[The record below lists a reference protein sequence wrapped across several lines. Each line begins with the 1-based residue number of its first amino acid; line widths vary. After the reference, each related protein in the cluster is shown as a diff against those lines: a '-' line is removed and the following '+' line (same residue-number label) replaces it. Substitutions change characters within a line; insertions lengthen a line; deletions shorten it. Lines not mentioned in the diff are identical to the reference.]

1 MIRDFATAGA
11 SAGASGG
18 ALSMARGDAP
28 RRADSVTPSSPVVA
42 LARVAYG
49 SPGGPI
55 GVRLYWAMCW
65 IIFTG
70 TALQWLAAH

>member
-11 SAGASGG
+11 GASASGG
-18 ALSMARGDAP
+18 TLSMARGDAP
-28 RRADSVTPSSPVVA
+28 RRTAVVASSPSVV
-42 LARVAYG
+42 LTHVAHG
-49 SPGGPI
+49 RPDGPI
-55 GVRLYWAMCW
+55 VVRLYLAMCW